1 MKTANTHAHTAI
13 DDLLKVIQKYAK
25 FDGVW
30 HFTDRAN
37 LESIQQYG
45 LLSLAESG
53 RRNITIPVPGG
64 NEWSHDAD
72 RKKGLDRYV
81 HLAFIRDHPML
92 FVAQTYESRILN
104 PVWLKVDLSVLFEDG
119 VLFAPGIAY
128 STGTPLLNAAQAA
141 AQFDFDVLFTYMDW
155 SDPEVQR
162 RRQAAK
168 KSEILVPNCIPWE
181 KVVECHDG

>member
-37 LESIQQYG
+37 LESIQQHG
-45 LLSLAESG
+45 LLSLAEAG

-72 RKKGLDRYV
+72 RKKGWTDM
-81 HLAFIRDHPML
+81 FI
-92 FVAQTYESRILN
+92 
-104 PVWLKVDLSVLFEDG
+104 WL
-119 VLFAPGIAY
+119 LFATTRCC
-128 STGTPLLNAAQAA
+128 S
-141 AQFDFDVLFTYMDW
+141 
-155 SDPEVQR
+155 SR
-162 RRQAAK
+162 RLTR
-168 KSEILVPNCIPWE
+168 V
-181 KVVECHDG
+181 GF

>member
-37 LESIQQYG
+37 LESIQQHG

-53 RRNITIPVPGG
+53 RRNITIPAPGG
-64 NEWSHDAD
+64 NEWSHNAD
-72 RKKGLDRYV
+72 RRKGLDEYV

-92 FVAQTYESRILN
+92 YAAQNEESRILN
-104 PVWLKVDLSVLFEDG
+104 PVWLKIELSVLSRE
-119 VLFAPGIAY
+119 
-128 STGTPLLNAAQAA
+128 
-141 AQFDFDVLFTYMDW
+141 DVLFTPDVANKRSIHTLTTQQATAQIDFDALFAYLDW
-155 SDPEVQR
+155 TDPEVQR

-168 KSEILVPNCIPWE
+168 KSVRLMPNCIPWE